1 MFFKKRKKYQMNL
14 KMANETLQKVFAA
27 CEQPPNTIPFD
38 KLVLRRKLNTRTY
51 DFLLVL
57 TGLLLLL
64 TFLAPLAVSPV
75 SQLLNS
81 KTRVEH
87 ESGVYLISD
96 SVSDHILCLTLSG
109 EGIKYQEAFQETS
122 SGITESPL
130 SYDSQSGTLY
140 FTYYETE
147 TNIYI
152 PVENAPTLHLLLS
165 PE

>member
-1 MFFKKRKKYQMNL
+1 MNL
-14 KMANETLQKVFAA
+14 KMANETLQNVFAA

-51 DFLLVL
+51 DSLLVL
-57 TGLLLLL
+57 TAILLLL

-75 SQLLNS
+75 SQLLNGKVQMQQDS
-81 KTRVEH
+81 E
-87 ESGVYLISD
+87 VYLISD
-96 SVSDHILCLTLSG
+96 SVSDNILCLTLSG
-109 EGIKYQEAFQETS
+109 DGILYHEAFQETS

-130 SYDSQSGTLY
+130 SYDTQSRSLY

-152 PVENAPTLHLLLS
+152 PIENAPTLHLRLS